1 MKALNLATI
10 DRAVD
15 ASQGSLP
22 CDRAVYQG
30 VVSPRVRR
38 GDRMGRYGSAFLVYE
53 LLHAWGPVAESFR
66 ARVITPLRQQRKAPR
81 REAHGDE
88 TGHQRTEGESA
99 RAAAPARGAAT
110 MCRARRGG

>member
-1 MKALNLATI
+1 MTTQAHTLRRRLSRSVDRLEKAGWLSKSARL
-10 DRAVD
+10 R
-15 ASQGSLP
+15 
-22 CDRAVYQG
+22 
-30 VVSPRVRR
+30 
-38 GDRMGRYGSAFLVYE
+38 GRYGSAFLVYE

-66 ARVITPLRQQRKAPR
+66 ARVITPLRQQRKAPC

-88 TGHQRTEGESA
+88 TGQQRTEGESA